1 MKILNLEKINEI
13 DLKSYVNANFRES
26 RNISGSMSYIDPK
39 NVLNQIKDCKI
50 VDLSNSISEE
60 KKILDLISEK

>member
-1 MKILNLEKINEI
+1 
-13 DLKSYVNANFRES
+13 
-26 RNISGSMSYIDPK
+26 MSYIDPK